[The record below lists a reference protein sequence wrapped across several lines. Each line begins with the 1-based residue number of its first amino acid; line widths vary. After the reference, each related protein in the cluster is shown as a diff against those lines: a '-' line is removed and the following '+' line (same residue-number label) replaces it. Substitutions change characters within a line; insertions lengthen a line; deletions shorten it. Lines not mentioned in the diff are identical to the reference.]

1 MNLRRLHEEFGQ
13 SPWLDNLRRDALVD
27 GSLTAA
33 IERGVR
39 GLTSNPTIFQKAIT
53 NSTLYDEQFS
63 DLVASGSSVEEAY
76 WELVVSD
83 IVGACDHFSPLHR
96 ESGGVDGFVSVE
108 VSPALCH
115 DSAGTIKAAKDLH
128 RRIGRTNVMIKIPA
142 TDAGLD
148 AITDVVAAGI
158 SVNVT
163 LIFGLTRYR
172 QVLDAHRRGVER
184 LAQSDPSRLGS
195 TASVASFFISRVDNV
210 VDPLIQTHG
219 LRQGFTAIAQAK
231 VAYRTFVEAM
241 MESQWCALG
250 AKGAQEQRP
259 LWASTSTKNPAFSPT
274 LYVDELIGPRTV
286 NTLPD
291 ATLEAFD
298 AHGHLA
304 RTIDEGLDEAASHLD
319 AVSNCG
325 VDLEAVAQR
334 LEADGLSSFQASFD
348 DLLSTL
354 SAKRSAR

>member
-1 MNLRRLHEEFGQ
+1 MNLRRLHDEFGQ
-13 SPWLDNLRRDALVD
+13 SPWLDNLRRDALFD
-27 GSLTAA
+27 GSLSVA

-53 NSTLYDEQFS
+53 TSHLYDEQYS

-83 IVGACDHFSPLHR
+83 IIGACDRFASLHR
-96 ESGGVDGFVSVE
+96 DSDGSDGFVSVE
-108 VSPALCH
+108 VSPSLCH
-115 DSAGTIKAAKDLH
+115 DSAGTIRAAKDLH

-148 AITDVVAAGI
+148 AITEVVAAGI

-172 QVLDAHRRGVER
+172 QVMEAHRRGVER
-184 LAQSDPSRLGS
+184 LAQRDPKSLPM

-210 VDPLIQTHG
+210 VDPIIESHG

-231 VAYRTFVEAM
+231 LAYRTFVEAM
-241 MESQWCALG
+241 ADSRWTVLATRG
-250 AKGAQEQRP
+250 AKEQRP

-274 LYVDELIGPRTV
+274 LYVDELIGARTV

-304 RTIDEGLDEAASHLD
+304 RTIDVDLDKAASHLE

-325 VDLEAVAQR
+325 VDLESVAQQ
-334 LEADGLSSFQASFD
+334 LESDGLASFQTSFD

-354 SAKRSAR
+354 STKRSTR